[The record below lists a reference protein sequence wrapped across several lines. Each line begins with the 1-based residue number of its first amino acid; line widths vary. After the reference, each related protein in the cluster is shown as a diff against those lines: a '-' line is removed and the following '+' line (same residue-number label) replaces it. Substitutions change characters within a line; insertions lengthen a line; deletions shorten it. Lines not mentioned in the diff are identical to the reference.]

1 MGLRGKE
8 MSKNGIRL
16 GLALAIKLIE
26 RATEQWDV
34 AFWLKMNGGRTS
46 FLTGIYYEILESIWS
61 FMDDLT
67 DFVLGGRYWYNVE
80 DFIDRC

>member
-1 MGLRGKE
+1 

-16 GLALAIKLIE
+16 RLALAIKVIE

-34 AFWLKMNGGRTS
+34 AFWLKMNCGRTS
-46 FLTGIYYEILESIWS
+46 FLTGIYYGILESIWS

>member
-1 MGLRGKE
+1 

-46 FLTGIYYEILESIWS
+46 SLTGIYYGILVSIWS
-61 FMDDLT
+61 FMDNLT
-67 DFVLGGRYWYNVE
+67 DFVLGGRYGYNVE